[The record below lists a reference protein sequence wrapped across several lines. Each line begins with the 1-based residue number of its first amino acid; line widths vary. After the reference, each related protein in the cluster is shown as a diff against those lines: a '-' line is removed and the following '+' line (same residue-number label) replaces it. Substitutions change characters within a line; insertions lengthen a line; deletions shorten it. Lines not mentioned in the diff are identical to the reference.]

1 MFFAVRWD
9 ERWLGGKGM
18 GGFWCGVEWA
28 MLVNAGCVEVGG
40 AERDGE
46 TMAEVGGVDVG
57 VLTIMADEVV
67 VA

>member
-1 MFFAVRWD
+1 
-9 ERWLGGKGM
+9 
-18 GGFWCGVEWA
+18 

-46 TMAEVGGVDVG
+46 AMAEVGGVDVG